1 MGNSKPII
9 RKSKI
14 GDKQSVKE
22 AHIRSILQIC
32 SKDYT
37 QQQINAWAQPPYS
50 DDVWEKAVNSQHHQV
65 VELDGKIE
73 GFCHST
79 VHEDQ
84 TGEIL
89 GLYLTPKVT
98 GYGIGQEIAHQALD
112 YINKFKPKKI
122 VVEYTVTAKGFYEK
136 LGFKVIH
143 EILDHEIRG
152 EVIQCF
158 RMEFEP

>member
-1 MGNSKPII
+1 MW
-9 RKSKI
+9 
-14 GDKQSVKE
+14 E
-22 AHIRSILQIC
+22 
-32 SKDYT
+32 
-37 QQQINAWAQPPYS
+37 NALTH
-50 DDVWEKAVNSQHHQV
+50 QHHQV

-98 GYGIGQEIAHQALD
+98 GLGVGKEIVRQALE
-112 YINKFKPKKI
+112 YIQESKPKKI
-122 VVEYTVTAKGFYEK
+122 IVESTITAKGFYEK
-136 LGFKVIH
+136 QGFKVTN

-152 EVIQCF
+152 EIIQCF
-158 RMEFEP
+158 RMERVP